1 MELGLLGGGTLN
13 SGLLQGFYL
22 GDLLVEPLK
31 GRVTDQQKSRHLAP
45 KAIEVLLCLAES
57 PGELVTRETLLG
69 TVWGAGQGSHEALG
83 HAVSEI
89 RHALDDHPD
98 DPRFIQTLPKRGYRL
113 LVEPA
118 LEPLQA
124 TTDTQPSGVWQSLL
138 RHGVIQA
145 SAAYLVAGWLL
156 IQVADATFADLGL
169 PVWSKTFVTFT
180 VIGGF
185 PLLLLLTWFF
195 DFIGGRVEHDAGER
209 TSGFFHGLERNY
221 IAIFVAYVFAAAGAA
236 SYQAIIG
243 FEVAR
248 TEVIVHTAE
257 SEQQDLIPI
266 VENSLAVLQLLNIDG
281 DAKTQAFGDGL
292 GEDILDR
299 LARIPGLHV
308 SARGDAWSLPP
319 NAASNLVRQRLR
331 VASYIEGSVRF
342 LDDKLRVVIQ
352 LIDTESGFHLFSRS
366 FELDTGDIGEM
377 QKTVTSLVVAN
388 LKLAVDTSAID
399 RFSYYPINRDDDAY
413 YAFLLGRKALG
424 QPRSPENI
432 SAAIAH
438 FDQALSIDE
447 QYPAAH
453 AGRCSAFVALYV
465 LQQDTNNIALA
476 ETACGKALNIAPK
489 LPLVLNSV
497 ANLYRRT
504 GRTAEAEALYLKVL
518 DIDAQKVSAMQGLAL
533 IRRREQR
540 FDEAELLMRKSIDLQ
555 PGNWTSINALGNM
568 YFRMG
573 RFIEAIAE
581 YRKVV
586 FLDPTNF
593 VTLGNLASVSL
604 MIGDFAAARDALK
617 QSIAIEEND
626 TFYANLGIAHYYLGN
641 FLEAVAAHRRAV
653 ELAPSSSGGWLG
665 LADAL
670 YFAGEPDEA
679 DNAYRRTIELAQQQ
693 LAVNSED
700 VESMTFLAWS
710 SAMTG
715 SFEAAAALIDRAVE
729 LDPAD
734 PYSHYFRALVLLK
747 AGNSDGA
754 LDSIEDAMENGYP
767 VAMLA
772 AEPILGELRQDFRFV
787 DLLATHDNQERT
799 ND

>member
-1 MELGLLGGGTLN
+1 MK
-13 SGLLQGFYL
+13 SDLLQGFYL
-22 GDLLVEPLK
+22 GNLLVEPLK
-31 GRVTDQQKSRHLAP
+31 GQVTDQRGARHLVP
-45 KAIEVLLCLAES
+45 KAVEVLLCLAES
-57 PGELVTRETLLG
+57 PGELVTRESLLDA
-69 TVWGAGQGSHEALG
+69 VWGAGQGSHEALG

-89 RHALDDHPD
+89 RHAFDDRVD
-98 DPRFIQTLPKRGYRL
+98 DPQFIQTLPKRGYRL
-113 LVEPA
+113 L
-118 LEPLQA
+118 LEPTFEQLA
-124 TTDTQPSGVWQSLL
+124 VNTDPVNPGIWQSLL
-138 RHGVIQA
+138 RHGVVQA

-156 IQVADATFADLGL
+156 IQVADATFVDLGL
-169 PVWSKTFVTFT
+169 PAWSKTFVTFT

-195 DFIGGRVEHDAGER
+195 DFIGGRVEHDAGQP
-209 TSGFFHGLERNY
+209 TNGFFRGLERNY
-221 IAIFVAYVFAAAGAA
+221 LAIFIAYVCAAAGAA
-236 SYQAIIG
+236 SYQVLVG
-243 FEVAR
+243 FEVTG
-248 TEVIVHTAE
+248 TEVMVHTAE
-257 SEQQDLIPI
+257 PPQQELIPI
-266 VENSLAVLQLLNIDG
+266 IENSLAVLQLLNIDG
-281 DAKTQAFGDGL
+281 DAKTQAFSDGL

-308 SARGDAWSLPP
+308 SARGDAWSLPS
-319 NAASNLVRQRLR
+319 NAASGVVRQRLR

-366 FELDTGDIGEM
+366 FEIETGAIGEM
-377 QKTVTSLVVAN
+377 QKTITSLVLAN
-388 LKLAVDTSAID
+388 LKLAVDPSAID
-399 RFSYYPINRDDDAY
+399 RFSYYSLNQDEDAY
-413 YAFLLGRKALG
+413 YAFLLGREALAR
-424 QPRSPENI
+424 PRSPDNI
-432 SAAIAH
+432 SVAIAY
-438 FDQALSIDE
+438 FDQALLIDE

-476 ETACGKALNIAPK
+476 ETACTKALNIAPK
-489 LPLVLNSV
+489 LPLVLDSV

-504 GRTAEAEALYLKVL
+504 GRMGEAEALYLAAL
-518 DIDAQKVSAMQGLAL
+518 DVDEQSVSALQGLAR
-533 IRRREQR
+533 IRRHEQR
-540 FDEAELLMRKSIDLQ
+540 FDEAELLMRKSIELQ

-573 RFIEAIAE
+573 RFVEAVAE

-586 FLDPTNF
+586 FLDPKNH
-593 VTLGNLASVSL
+593 VTLGNLASVNL
-604 MIGDFAAARDALK
+604 MIGDFTAARDALE

-641 FLEAVAAHRRAV
+641 FLAAVAAHHRAV
-653 ELAPSSSGGWLG
+653 ELAPSSSAGWLG

-670 YFAGEPDEA
+670 IFAANPTEADEA
-679 DNAYRRTIELAQQQ
+679 YRKSIDLARQQ
-693 LAVNSED
+693 LAVNPAD

-715 SFEAAAALIDRAVE
+715 STDSAIALVNRAVE

-747 AGNSDGA
+747 TGDSAGA
-754 LDSIEDAMENGYP
+754 LGSIEDALEKGYP

-772 AEPILGELRQDFRFV
+772 AEPILRELRQDSRFV
-787 DLLATHDNQERT
+787 SLLATANEQERN